1 MSKKHDKDA
10 VRTAEAEMTALHEV
24 FILLSRL
31 ERGPVCYIDDAEW
44 SRLVTALEGQ
54 EPMRQAFLGLGFLEE
69 PKRECYINLSH
80 VVKINILDCLAGFPQ
95 KKRPKLTDAELDKQI
110 EEREASEDTIILR
123 VWMTTGKAVDLYH
136 DIDYQDWVSIRRAL
150 EENDQQF
157 IGFTDED
164 GERVILSVA
173 HIGAIEA
180 FDTHY
185 LSDQDMDH
193 FFGTNG
199 DTTC

>member
-1 MSKKHDKDA
+1 MNKKHDKDA
-10 VRTAEAEMTALHEV
+10 ASTTETEVTSLHEV
-24 FILLSRL
+24 FISLDRL
-31 ERGPVCYIDDAEW
+31 EKGPVCHIDDDGW
-44 SRLVTALEGQ
+44 SRLVTVLEGQ
-54 EPMRQAFLGLGFLEE
+54 GSTKQAFFGLDLLEE
-69 PKRECYINLSH
+69 PKRECYINLPQ
-80 VVKINILDCLAGFPQ
+80 VVRINILNCLAGLPS
-95 KKRPKLTDAELDKQI
+95 KKRPKLTDTEIDKQT
-110 EEREASEDTIILR
+110 EERETAEDPIILR
-123 VWMTTGKAVDLYH
+123 VWMTAGKSVDLYH

-185 LSDQDMDH
+185 LSDQDMNQ
-193 FFGTNG
+193 FFGTNE
-199 DTTC
+199 DNP